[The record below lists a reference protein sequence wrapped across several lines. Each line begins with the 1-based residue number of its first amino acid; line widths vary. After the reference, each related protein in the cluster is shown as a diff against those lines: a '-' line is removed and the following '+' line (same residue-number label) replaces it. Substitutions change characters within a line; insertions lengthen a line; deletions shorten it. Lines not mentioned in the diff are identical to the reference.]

1 MEIFKHNHQPQHQLN
16 KSSASKF
23 SAYFSKIPVGKIIN
37 ITSTTKLQTKS
48 AGRLKKH
55 FGLALYIG
63 TICIVGFISPAQ
75 ADWFKVGDIKAN
87 LITPLY
93 TLVNDNLG
101 FVAFAVGGASTFLV
115 RGQDMYQKAIAF
127 GVGSLGTAGAVKL
140 AQTVLHLG

>member
-1 MEIFKHNHQPQHQLN
+1 M
-16 KSSASKF
+16 
-23 SAYFSKIPVGKIIN
+23 
-37 ITSTTKLQTKS
+37 TKLQTKTVS
-48 AGRLKKH
+48 YFKKNL
-55 FGLALYIG
+55 GLALYIG
-63 TICIVGFISPAQ
+63 TICLVCFTSSAQ
-75 ADWFKVGDIKAN
+75 ADWFRVGDIKAN

-101 FVAFAVGGASTFLV
+101 FVAFAVGGAATFLA

>member
-1 MEIFKHNHQPQHQLN
+1 MN
-16 KSSASKF
+16 
-23 SAYFSKIPVGKIIN
+23 
-37 ITSTTKLQTKS
+37 KLQTQTKPS
-48 AGRLKKH
+48 RFLRRNL
-55 FGLALYIG
+55 GLALYIG
-63 TICIVGFISPAQ
+63 TICTIGFITPAY
-75 ADWFKVGDIKAN
+75 ADWFQVGNIKNN

-93 TLVNDNLG
+93 SLVNDNLG

>member
-1 MEIFKHNHQPQHQLN
+1 M
-16 KSSASKF
+16 
-23 SAYFSKIPVGKIIN
+23 
-37 ITSTTKLQTKS
+37 TKLQTQTKAS
-48 AGRLKKH
+48 RVLTKNL
-55 FGLALYIG
+55 GLVLYIG
-63 TICIVGFISPAQ
+63 TICTFSFIAPAQ
-75 ADWFKVGDIKAN
+75 ADWFNVANIKAN
-87 LITPLY
+87 LITPIY

>member
-1 MEIFKHNHQPQHQLN
+1 MI
-16 KSSASKF
+16 
-23 SAYFSKIPVGKIIN
+23 
-37 ITSTTKLQTKS
+37 KLTIQTKS
-48 AGRLKKH
+48 ARFLRKNL
-55 FGLALYIG
+55 GLSLYIG
-63 TICIVGFISPAQ
+63 TICMVGFIAPAQ
-75 ADWFKVGDIKAN
+75 ADWFQVGNIKNN

-93 TLVNDNLG
+93 TLVNENLG

>member
-1 MEIFKHNHQPQHQLN
+1 MI
-16 KSSASKF
+16 
-23 SAYFSKIPVGKIIN
+23 
-37 ITSTTKLQTKS
+37 KLQTQKRS
-48 AGRLKKH
+48 ARFIKKNL
-55 FGLALYIG
+55 GLALYIG
-63 TICIVGFISPAQ
+63 TICIIGFIAPAQ
-75 ADWFKVGDIKAN
+75 ADWFQVGNIKNN

-93 TLVNDNLG
+93 TLVNENLG

>member
-1 MEIFKHNHQPQHQLN
+1 M
-16 KSSASKF
+16 
-23 SAYFSKIPVGKIIN
+23 
-37 ITSTTKLQTKS
+37 TKLQRES
-48 AGRLKKH
+48 AGFLKRN
-55 FGLALYIG
+55 LELVLYIS
-63 TICIVGFISPAQ
+63 TICIVGFVAPAQ

-87 LITPLY
+87 LITPIY

-127 GVGSLGTAGAVKL
+127 GVGSLGTAAAVKL

>member
-1 MEIFKHNHQPQHQLN
+1 MIKLQTQT
-16 KSSASKF
+16 KSSA
-23 SAYFSKIPVGKIIN
+23 
-37 ITSTTKLQTKS
+37 
-48 AGRLKKH
+48 RLKKNL
-55 FGLALYIG
+55 GLALYIG
-63 TICIVGFISPAQ
+63 TICTVSFIAPAQ
-75 ADWFKVGDIKAN
+75 ADWFNVGNIKNN
-87 LITPLY
+87 LITPIY